1 MVINVKTTGSN
12 VTQTKGTQASRCKNA
27 MAVGQR
33 VDETRDCCDGFV
45 DIGNIVEANDT
56 VLEVHFNGLTSQVGA
71 ARLQLKAEH
80 KYKNVSASMKVMD
93 DGVILSLNFEYT
105 VEKLI
110 FQLEEN
116 L

>member
-12 VTQTKGTQASRCKNA
+12 AIQTKGTQASRCKNA
-27 MAVGQR
+27 MAVGER
-33 VDETRDCCDGFV
+33 VKETRDSCDAFV

-56 VLEVHFNGLTSQVGA
+56 GLDVHFNGLNSKLRA
-71 ARLQLKAEH
+71 ARLQLKAEQ
-80 KYKNVSASMKVMD
+80 KYKNVSASMKIMD